1 MTSTDFWIDFVL
13 ATLAIWRVSH
23 LLVQEDGPMRLAAW
37 LRAYFAGSEIGRALD
52 CFGCAS
58 LWLAL
63 PAAAWVSRRLSEFLP
78 TWLALSGAAFLLE
91 RLGGAPL
98 IVERLIEPEGVLNDD
113 LLRTETDHPAGRP
126 GNTGHGDQGHG

>member
-13 ATLAIWRVSH
+13 ATLAVWRVSH

-52 CFGCAS
+52 CFACAS
-58 LWLAL
+58 LWVGL
-63 PAAAWVSRRLSEFLP
+63 PAAIWVSRRLSEFLP

-91 RLGGAPL
+91 RIGGAPL
-98 IVERLIEPEGVLNDD
+98 IVERFNDSEGVTSDD
-113 LLRTETDHPAGRP
+113 LLRTETHHPAGRP
-126 GNTGHGDQGHG
+126 GNAGHGDQGDG